1 MVNRRGEFLTRDV
14 NINSNLDA
22 VLASTHNACVRP
34 RSLLFAFLM
43 FTEIIEFKPILK
55 FIFEFAWAIQRIRRF
70 VTIRDPLSP
79 LFPFVSSTEL
89 IESITFSPLLQAS
102 RGGFESNR
110 SSLSCQI
117 YSTTFSFPF
126 ILLQPEI
133 NYALNLSGCTGTYSV
148 PDKTNT
154 LDSGKRTQTCRCG
167 QLRSKWDV
175 RKFLCFR
182 NFKYTEEIPPIPPA
196 QKGHTYVLVHS
207 HSCLRI
213 IKTQH
218 QWRSQGTCMTIK
230 A

>member
-22 VLASTHNACVRP
+22 VFASTHNACVRP

-55 FIFEFAWAIQRIRRF
+55 FIFELAWAIQRIRRL

-89 IESITFSPLLQAS
+89 IESMTFSPLLQAS

-126 ILLQPEI
+126 ILARYSLRTKFWRL
-133 NYALNLSGCTGTYSV
+133 YRTSLSSWE
-148 PDKTNT
+148 DE
-154 LDSGKRTQTCRCG
+154 LFR
-167 QLRSKWDV
+167 LRKQD
-175 RKFLCFR
+175 
-182 NFKYTEEIPPIPPA
+182 
-196 QKGHTYVLVHS
+196 TYVQMWTSTGQVRCEEVFMFQELQTYRGNWVPVWS
-207 HSCLRI
+207 PGL
-213 IKTQH
+213 K
-218 QWRSQGTCMTIK
+218 GTHVRVIH
-230 A
+230 ASES